1 MDEEV
6 VDDNFFDSFEAK
18 ESVVETKKNSVPPK
32 KVTGTGEK
40 QKSGWGKGF
49 LSKSKPVAD
58 KPKSVTKPSA
68 DETVFT
74 HSIEK
79 ATQQMSI
86 SENNAT
92 SVASKAST
100 ATESTAP
107 LKGIL
112 KHSTSTP
119 AEPTSTSADE
129 ASNTNSSAAMP
140 NTAFSGGIVER
151 APAAKP
157 MTKLGGGSNIIL
169 GPKKKH
175 T

>member
-1 MDEEV
+1 MDEEA

-18 ESVVETKKNSVPPK
+18 ESVVETTRATIPPK
-32 KVTGTGEK
+32 KTSGAGEK

-49 LSKSKPVAD
+49 LSNSKPVAN
-58 KPKSVTKPSA
+58 KVKSATKSN
-68 DETVFT
+68 ETVFT
-74 HSIEK
+74 HNIEK

-86 SENNAT
+86 SENNPT
-92 SVASKAST
+92 SVGKAST
-100 ATESTAP
+100 AAETAAP

-112 KHSTSTP
+112 KQ
-119 AEPTSTSADE
+119 STSASAEPAGTGSDE
-129 ASNTNSSAAMP
+129 PFVTNSSAAMP
-140 NTAFSGGIVER
+140 NTAFIGGIVER

-157 MTKLGGGSNIIL
+157 MTKLGSGSNIIL

>member
-6 VDDNFFDSFEAK
+6 ADDNFFDSFEAK
-18 ESVVETKKNSVPPK
+18 ESVVETTRAPVLPK
-32 KVTGTGEK
+32 KTAGTGEK

-49 LSKSKPVAD
+49 LSNSKPVSNKAQ
-58 KPKSVTKPSA
+58 SAANA

-74 HSIEK
+74 HNIEK

-86 SENNAT
+86 SENNDI
-92 SVASKAST
+92 SVGSKVST
-100 ATESTAP
+100 ATEPIVP

-112 KHSTSTP
+112 KQSTSAP
-119 AEPTSTSADE
+119 AEPAGTTSGEPNA
-129 ASNTNSSAAMP
+129 SSAAMP

-157 MTKLGGGSNIIL
+157 MTKLGAGSSIIL